1 METQSIPWREK
12 VQLIVRFLR
21 GSIHYFVVALLCA
34 CLGMVFNALTPQVIR
49 LTVDS
54 ILGAEQPSLPAFLQ
68 PLLPLLQAQKLHAL
82 WLAAAAVLLLALTLL
97 LGGSQGLSL
106 GRTGAYLLAP
116 YLLTAW
122 GSLWLSRRLR
132 GREVL
137 YGATAL
143 AALASG
149 SYSAAVFLADDL
161 FALGALP
168 WWSLAV
174 ALLAAA
180 LIVEGIAFAKRI
192 KEDTWNLSF
201 ET

>member
-82 WLAAAAVLLLALTLL
+82 WLAAGPAARLL
-97 LGGSQGLSL
+97 Q
-106 GRTGAYLLAP
+106 
-116 YLLTAW
+116 
-122 GSLWLSRRLR
+122 LR
-132 GREVL
+132 P
-137 YGATAL
+137 AHA
-143 AALASG
+143 
-149 SYSAAVFLADDL
+149 
-161 FALGALP
+161 
-168 WWSLAV
+168 
-174 ALLAAA
+174 
-180 LIVEGIAFAKRI
+180 AFARVGVVRQAHPRRAV
-192 KEDTWNLSF
+192 
-201 ET
+201 

>member
-132 GREVL
+132 GR
-137 YGATAL
+137 
-143 AALASG
+143 
-149 SYSAAVFLADDL
+149 
-161 FALGALP
+161 
-168 WWSLAV
+168 
-174 ALLAAA
+174 
-180 LIVEGIAFAKRI
+180 
-192 KEDTWNLSF
+192 
-201 ET
+201 

>member
-82 WLAAAAVLLLALTLL
+82 WLAAAAVA
-97 LGGSQGLSL
+97 SARSFRA
-106 GRTGAYLLAP
+106 GRSRSSSASATGCM
-116 YLLTAW
+116 TT
-122 GSLWLSRRLR
+122 SS
-132 GREVL
+132 
-137 YGATAL
+137 T
-143 AALASG
+143 
-149 SYSAAVFLADDL
+149 
-161 FALGALP
+161 
-168 WWSLAV
+168 
-174 ALLAAA
+174 
-180 LIVEGIAFAKRI
+180 
-192 KEDTWNLSF
+192 
-201 ET
+201 

>member
-82 WLAAAAVLLLALTLL
+82 WLAAAAVLLLAL
-97 LGGSQGLSL
+97 
-106 GRTGAYLLAP
+106 
-116 YLLTAW
+116 
-122 GSLWLSRRLR
+122 LR
-132 GREVL
+132 GFCN
-137 YGATAL
+137 YGQRTQRQHNVAIKVVADNRHQEQCHHNDPL
-143 AALASG
+143 HRFQAAPAS
-149 SYSAAVFLADDL
+149 
-161 FALGALP
+161 
-168 WWSLAV
+168 
-174 ALLAAA
+174 
-180 LIVEGIAFAKRI
+180 
-192 KEDTWNLSF
+192 LSF
-201 ET
+201 GIRTHKPTCQKYSTKIFTPRSRGKPNRNAY